1 MSRLTDEQK
10 EFIADCKDKTRT
22 ACGSHNKRSHCGKSG
37 GIKFPSD
44 SLTEKQ
50 KRAMNGKVVTYNIN
64 EALTDDEFKKLP
76 DDIKKLY
83 VSRHGRRIKEA

>member
-22 ACGSHNKRSHCGKSG
+22 ARGSHNKRSHCGKSG
-37 GIKFPSD
+37 WIKFPSD
-44 SLTEKQ
+44 NLTEKQ
-50 KRAMNGKVVTYNIN
+50 KRAMNGKIITYQLSKI
-64 EALTDDEFKKLP
+64 LTDEEFNKLP

-83 VSRHGRRIKEA
+83 IDWHSGKGK

>member
-22 ACGSHNKRSHCGKSG
+22 ARGSHNKRSHCGKSG

-50 KRAMNGKVVTYNIN
+50 KRAMNGKVVAYNIN
-64 EALTDDEFKKLP
+64 EALTDAEFLSQNS
-76 DDIKKLY
+76 DIPPKSDTNNY
-83 VSRHGRRIKEA
+83 ECM

>member
-22 ACGSHNKRSHCGKSG
+22 ARGSHNKRSHCGKSG

-50 KRAMNGKVVTYNIN
+50 KAGY
-64 EALTDDEFKKLP
+64 EW
-76 DDIKKLY
+76 
-83 VSRHGRRIKEA
+83 

>member
-22 ACGSHNKRSHCGKSG
+22 ARGSHNKRSHCGKSG

-44 SLTEKQ
+44 NLTEKQ
-50 KRAMNGKVVTYNIN
+50 KRAMNGKVITYQLSKI
-64 EALTDDEFKKLP
+64 LTDEEFNKLP

-83 VSRHGRRIKEA
+83 IDWHSGKGK

>member
-10 EFIADCKDKTRT
+10 EFIADCKDKMRT
-22 ACGSHNKRSHCGKSG
+22 ARGSHNKRSHCGKSG

-50 KRAMNGKVVTYNIN
+50 KRAMNGKVITYQLSKI
-64 EALTDDEFKKLP
+64 LTDEEFNKLP

-83 VSRHGRRIKEA
+83 IDWHSGKGK